1 MSGRTQTRTVQTS
14 EQRKRKT
21 QQVIFSILAIII
33 ILSWIIS
40 LLAPL

>member
-1 MSGRTQTRTVQTS
+1 MSGKTQTRPVQTN
-14 EQRKRKT
+14 EQRKRRN
-21 QQVIFSILAIII
+21 QQIIFSILAIII

>member
-1 MSGRTQTRTVQTS
+1 MSGKTQARPVQS
-14 EQRKRKT
+14 AEQRKRKN
-21 QQVIFSILAIII
+21 QQIIFSILAIII

>member
-1 MSGRTQTRTVQTS
+1 MSGKTQTRTVQSS
-14 EQRKRKT
+14 EQRKRRN
-21 QQVIFSILAIII
+21 QQIIFSILAIII